1 MSFERRKARIGRV
14 ISDKMDKSVVVLV
27 EWRRTHPLYRKS
39 MRRRSRLVVHD
50 ADNSCQVG
58 DLIRII
64 ESRPMSKTKRWRVAE
79 ILARQEIAE
88 LQPDEITIDQSVATS
103 AGLGGPEA
111 AEPALMESVAEVEAE
126 TEPTGEEPE
135 AETEPAGEEPEA
147 ETEPA
152 EEEPEAETEP
162 AEEEPEAETEP
173 AEEDAAESDEG
184 KPAP

>member
-1 MSFERRKARIGRV
+1 MSFERRKARIGKV

-50 ADNSCQVG
+50 ADNSCKVG

-88 LQPDEITIDQSVATS
+88 LQPGEITIDQSVVIS
-103 AGLGGPEA
+103 ASLGAPEA
-111 AEPALMESVAEVEAE
+111 AEPALMESVAK
-126 TEPTGEEPE
+126 
-135 AETEPAGEEPEA
+135 A

-162 AEEEPEAETEP
+162 AADVATEAEVEPAEEEPEAETEP
-173 AEEDAAESDEG
+173 AADVAAGSDEG